1 MRSKSIA
8 EPLRADMVGLCSV
21 EINNNTMDLET
32 KEDKSQIKDPPAA
45 SKGKEI
51 KKKALG
57 AAAAITTGTAV
68 LVNGVFGSPEEMLNL
83 QNEANKPAIIHY
95 VEEETEPEEEDFEE
109 DEEEEG
115 PLSLR
120 ERFRRWVWSWPFA
133 LRVLIGLPL
142 WAGGWGICQLAQLLW
157 SSLLGPV
164 FKVVC
169 SILTLGAVL
178 AGIMGLAGRAL
189 FPELPLR
196 EVFKKSRLIGLGIS
210 AAILEILLHFLPLIS
225 PDLAP
230 YAGLIRFL
238 GGAIILAGLLLSMW
252 VTKERRRRYVLS
264 KAV

>member
-1 MRSKSIA
+1 MMM
-8 EPLRADMVGLCSV
+8 D
-21 EINNNTMDLET
+21 INT
-32 KEDKSQIKDPPAA
+32 KEENVNEQEKTSSTGKS
-45 SKGKEI
+45 I

-68 LVNGVFGSPEEMLNL
+68 LVNGVFGNPEEMLNL
-83 QNEANKPAIIHY
+83 QNEANKPAIVHY
-95 VEEETEPEEEDFEE
+95 VEEEAEPEDEDLEEEE
-109 DEEEEG
+109 EEEEEG

-120 ERFRRWVWSWPFA
+120 ERFRRWVWSWPVA

-164 FKVVC
+164 FKVIC

-178 AGIMGLAGRAL
+178 AGVMGLVGRAL

-210 AAILEILLHFLPLIS
+210 AAALEIFLHFLPLIS
-225 PDLAP
+225 RDLEP
-230 YAGLIRFL
+230 YSGLIRFL
-238 GGAIILAGLLLSMW
+238 GGALILAGLLFSMW
-252 VTKERRRRYVLS
+252 VTKERRKRYVLS
-264 KAV
+264 QAA

>member
-1 MRSKSIA
+1 MKNHM
-8 EPLRADMVGLCSV
+8 D
-21 EINNNTMDLET
+21 INA
-32 KEDKSQIKDPPAA
+32 KEDKKEAQEPSAS
-45 SKGKEI
+45 SKGKDI

-57 AAAAITTGTAV
+57 AAAAITTSTAV

-83 QNEANKPAIIHY
+83 QNEAHKPAIVHY
-95 VEEETEPEEEDFEE
+95 VEEESAPEDEDFEE
-109 DEEEEG
+109 EEEEEG

-157 SSLLGPV
+157 TLLGPV
-164 FKVVC
+164 FKVIG

-178 AGIMGLAGRAL
+178 AGVMGLAGRAL

-196 EVFKKSRLIGLGIS
+196 EVFKKSRLMGLGIS

-225 PDLAP
+225 KDLQP

-238 GGAIILAGLLLSMW
+238 GGALILTGLLLSMW
-252 VTKERRRRYVLS
+252 VTKERRKRFVLS
-264 KAV
+264 EAL

>member
-1 MRSKSIA
+1 M
-8 EPLRADMVGLCSV
+8 
-21 EINNNTMDLET
+21 NNHMDT
-32 KEDKSQIKDPPAA
+32 KAKEVNKDTQEAPA
-45 SKGKEI
+45 SPKGKDI

-95 VEEETEPEEEDFEE
+95 VEEETEPEEEEFEE

-120 ERFRRWVWSWPFA
+120 ERFRRWVWSWPRA
-133 LRVLIGLPL
+133 IRVLIGLPL
-142 WAGGWGICQLAQLLW
+142 WGGGWGICQLAQLLW

-164 FKVVC
+164 FKVFC

-178 AGIMGLAGRAL
+178 TGVMGLAGRAL

-210 AAILEILLHFLPLIS
+210 AAVLEILLYFLPLIS
-225 PDLAP
+225 KDLES